1 MAFSFPDPALTPE
14 FTGDNGITYQWD
26 TTDEKWV
33 VKGFSSQEDPRY
45 VKTTGDD
52 MTGPIKIS
60 DPSLITDNNHL
71 ATKGYVDAQV
81 QIAIETEA
89 RAYKAYNGPV
99 GPKGELYLGYMG
111 GQRHTL
117 NLSAVDLADQDRPD
131 MASVNYMRIVGQG
144 VNEVGVIED
153 GSYWL
158 RGEATRLQLVEG
170 LTYLFRFY

>member
-1 MAFSFPDPALTPE
+1 MTSFPDPNVYPE
-14 FTGDNGITYQWD
+14 FTGENGITYSWD
-26 TTDEKWV
+26 ATDGKWV
-33 VKGFSSQEDPRY
+33 IKGFSTEEDPRY

-52 MTGPIKIS
+52 MTGPIKLI
-60 DPSLITDNNHL
+60 DPSLITDDNHL
-71 ATKGYVDAQV
+71 VTKGYVDAQL
-81 QIAIETEA
+81 QIAIETKA
-89 RAYKAYNGPV
+89 RAYKAYDGPV
-99 GPKGELYLGYMG
+99 GPKGEIYLGYMG

-131 MASVNYMRIVGQG
+131 MASVNYMRIVGNG

-158 RGEATRLQLVEG
+158 RSEPSRLQLVEG